1 MPIARASGRGNT
13 PSIRTSTHTGAYSRR
28 SRIQESVTVTSRTTF
43 FKLQAVARAPG
54 TSAVGFC
61 LLAFGLWPLAFGDC
75 SIAAAIVPP
84 HEPYNG
90 CYSWGAYMSDRSY
103 YRELRDSTARRG
115 ALTLV
120 AISACLLLFACS
132 ASSPGSIETMVA
144 QEAKRVAI
152 AGKNLKNPLPD
163 TPAVVKTG
171 QEHFSHHCQVCH
183 GLDGHNTGVPFAN
196 KMSPNIPELSDHS

>member
-1 MPIARASGRGNT
+1 
-13 PSIRTSTHTGAYSRR
+13 
-28 SRIQESVTVTSRTTF
+28 
-43 FKLQAVARAPG
+43 
-54 TSAVGFC
+54 
-61 LLAFGLWPLAFGDC
+61 
-75 SIAAAIVPP
+75 
-84 HEPYNG
+84 
-90 CYSWGAYMSDRSY
+90 MSNRSY
-103 YRELRDSTARRG
+103 HRELRDSTARRG

-144 QEAKRVAI
+144 QEAKWVAI

-196 KMSPNIPELSDHS
+196 KMSPNIPELSDHSGQDFTDGQLKINIQNGIRFSGMPGWQGILEDDEMWAIVRFIRHLPPKGSLGVPAVFQESEEEHHHAEGEQHHH